1 MEERMTKVSVIIPY
15 YKGPSYL
22 EECVQ
27 SIENQN
33 LSDLEILLVDD
44 RGGDDVPESVLE
56 KAFLR
61 RIVLEEEPE
70 AEGFCAGES
79 WEVVPPGGGKDMS
92 PFGAAAARNA
102 GVRYAGGEYLYFI
115 DADDYLWEDALA
127 RLVELA
133 DEKGADVVTGKR
145 CFSWFRPLS
154 FTNEGAQEDTQL
166 TGIVQLCGEEL
177 ASFLSTRFT
186 VQHLLVRRA
195 YYDGLGLAFDVHN
208 RYYSDVFVA
217 AGIFLGK
224 EAVMWA
230 DGSSQ
235 YVCRLHNDPIH
246 LPALSQEK
254 TKRRAGDFIRSYEA
268 AIHLL
273 TEEAGAGSTDGD
285 NVAYALN
292 WQLSRFIAEHFPD
305 TLNGEEARHF
315 TMALRRVPERDWRRI
330 KKEFGFLQTMEMN
343 CFKKGK
349 EQAAKLFA
357 KLAFAWRKKQGI
369 LGTPIQ
375 HRRIVDA
382 LFFQKMK
389 LLPNTVLFES
399 FLGKSYSDSPK
410 YIFEYLNKTYPGRYK
425 CIWAY
430 AEKKRDI
437 PYPAK
442 QVKRLGLRYFYYMA
456 RCRYVVFNGRQ
467 PTFYKKRKGSIFLET
482 WHGTPLKKLVFD
494 MDDVTSA
501 SPLYKED
508 VYYQTRAW
516 DYLVAPNE
524 FSEKIFRRAF
534 SYEGNILETGYPRND
549 ILYHPDKEDLALE
562 IKNELGLPLDKKVIL
577 YAPTWRDDEYY
588 GPGMYK
594 FSLRL
599 DLGRMREELG
609 SEYVVILRTHYF
621 IADALDLSGFEGFAY
636 NESKYDDVA
645 RLYLISDVLIT
656 DYSSVFFDF
665 ANLRR
670 PMLFFTYDLE
680 KYRSILRGFYIDVEK
695 ELPGPMLFDTE
706 EIIDAIHNLRT
717 IQRNYEERYKQFYE
731 KYCAWEDGHAAERV
745 VNAVFRFGHT
755 EMEKD

>member
-33 LSDLEILLVDD
+33 LPGLEVLLVDD

-56 KAFLR
+56 KAFIR
-61 RIVLEEEPE
+61 HIVLEEEIGE
-70 AEGFCAGES
+70 EGFAAGEGPDA
-79 WEVVPPGGGKDMS
+79 VPPGGEGEPS
-92 PFGAAAARNA
+92 PFGAAAARNT

-127 RLVELA
+127 RLVGLA
-133 DEKGADVVTGKR
+133 EEKNADVVTGNR
-145 CFSWFRPLS
+145 CFSWFRPVS
-154 FTNEGAQEDTQL
+154 FTIESARDDTEL
-166 TGIVQLCGEEL
+166 TGIVRLHGGEL

-186 VQHLLVRRA
+186 VQHLLVRRTF
-195 YYDGLGLAFDVHN
+195 YDGLGLAFDVHN
-208 RYYSDVFVA
+208 RYYPDIFVA
-217 AGIFLGK
+217 AGIFSGK
-224 EAVMWA
+224 AADIWA
-230 DGSSQ
+230 DGSSR
-235 YVCRLHNDPIH
+235 YVCRFHNDPIH
-246 LPALSQEK
+246 LPSLSQEK
-254 TKRRAGDFIRSYEA
+254 AKRRPCDFIRSYEA
-268 AIHLL
+268 ASRLL
-273 TEEAGAGSTDGD
+273 AEEAGGNGADG
-285 NVAYALN
+285 NEAASALN
-292 WQLSRFIAEHFPD
+292 GQLIRFIAEHFPD
-305 TLNGEEARHF
+305 SLNGEETRRF
-315 TMALRRVPERDWRRI
+315 TKALRHIPKPDWRRI
-330 KKEFGFLQTMEMN
+330 KKEFGFLQAMEMN
-343 CFKKGK
+343 CLCRGNGK
-349 EQAAKLFA
+349 AAKLFA

-375 HRRIVDA
+375 HRRIIDA
-382 LFFQKMK
+382 LVFQKMK
-389 LLPNTVLFES
+389 VLPNTVLFES

-410 YIFEYLNKTYPGRYK
+410 YIFEYLNETYPGRYK

-430 AEKKRDI
+430 AEKKRKI
-437 PYPAK
+437 PFPAK

-456 RCRYVVFNGRQ
+456 RCQYVVYNGRQ
-467 PTFYKKRKGSIFLET
+467 PTFYKKRKDSIFLET

-534 SYEGNILETGYPRND
+534 SYEGNILKTGYPRND
-549 ILYHPDKEDLALE
+549 ILYHPHKEELALE
-562 IKNELGLPLDKKVIL
+562 IKKELGLPVDKKVIL
-577 YAPTWRDDEYY
+577 YAPTWRDDEFY

-594 FSLRL
+594 FSLKM

-621 IADALDLSGFEGFAY
+621 IADALDLSGYEGFAY
-636 NESKYDDVA
+636 NQSKYDDVA

-706 EIIDAIHNLRT
+706 EIIDAIHNLRM
-717 IQRNYEERYKQFYE
+717 IQRNYEERYNQFYE

-745 VNAVFRFGHT
+745 VDAVFRFGNT

>member
-1 MEERMTKVSVIIPY
+1 MEEKMTKVSVIIPY

-33 LSDLEILLVDD
+33 ISDMEILLVDD
-44 RGGDDVPESVLE
+44 RGGDPVPESVLE
-56 KAFLR
+56 KAFVR
-61 RIVLEEEPE
+61 HIVLEEERD
-70 AEGFCAGES
+70 ADGDRAGEGRRAA
-79 WEVVPPGGGKDMS
+79 PPDGEGERP
-92 PFGAAAARNA
+92 PFGVAAARNA
-102 GVRYAGGEYLYFI
+102 GVRHAKGEYLYFI

-127 RLVELA
+127 RLVKLA
-133 DEKGADVVTGKR
+133 DEKDADVVTGNR
-145 CFSWFRPLS
+145 CFSWFRPVS
-154 FTNEGAQEDTQL
+154 FTGDSAQDDTEL
-166 TGIVQLCGEEL
+166 TGIVPLCSEEL
-177 ASFLSTRFT
+177 SSFLSTRFT
-186 VQHLLVRRA
+186 VQHLLVRKS
-195 YYDGLGLAFDVHN
+195 YYDGLKLAFDVHN

-217 AGIFLGK
+217 AGIFFGAA
-224 EAVMWA
+224 AVRWA
-230 DGSSQ
+230 DGGSR

-246 LPALSQEK
+246 LPSLSQEK

-268 AIHLL
+268 ACRLRP
-273 TEEAGAGSTDGD
+273 EETGAGVTDGRY
-285 NVAYALN
+285 VMAALN
-292 WQLSRFIAEHFPD
+292 WQLSRFAAEHFRGS
-305 TLNGEEARHF
+305 LNGEEAHRF
-315 TMALRRVPERDWRRI
+315 TKALRHIPAEDWKRI
-330 KKEFGFLQTMEMN
+330 KKEFGFLQTLEMN
-343 CFKKGK
+343 GIRKGNYK
-349 EQAAKLFA
+349 AAKLFA
-357 KLAFAWRKKQGI
+357 KLAFAWRKKKGI
-369 LGTPIQ
+369 LGSPIQ
-375 HRRIVDA
+375 RRRIIDA
-382 LFFQKMK
+382 LIFQKMK
-389 LLPNTVLFES
+389 LLPDTVLFES

-430 AEKKRDI
+430 ADKKRDI
-437 PYPAK
+437 PFPAK

-467 PTFYKKRKGSIFLET
+467 PTFYKKRKGCIFLET

-534 SYEGNILETGYPRND
+534 SFEGSILGTGYPRND
-549 ILYHPDKEDLALE
+549 ILYHPDKEALALA
-562 IKNELGLPLDKKVIL
+562 IKEELGLPKDKKVIL
-577 YAPTWRDDEYY
+577 YAPTWRDDEFY

-594 FSLRL
+594 FSLML
-599 DLGRMREELG
+599 DLGRMKEELG

-621 IADALDLSGFEGFAY
+621 IADALDLSGYGGFAF
-636 NESKYDDVA
+636 NLSKYDDVA

-656 DYSSVFFDF
+656 DYSSVFFDY

-745 VNAVFRFGHT
+745 VDAVFRSGNT